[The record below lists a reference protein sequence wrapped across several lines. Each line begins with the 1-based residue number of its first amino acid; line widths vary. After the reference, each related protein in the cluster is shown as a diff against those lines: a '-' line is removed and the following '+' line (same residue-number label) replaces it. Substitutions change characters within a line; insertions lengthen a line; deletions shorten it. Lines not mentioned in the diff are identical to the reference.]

1 MSHVLTAR
9 HCAPFGMQGF
19 ATRSAGADFIPV
31 DLRIPA
37 PPFSRWV
44 SRRAEPAWRQAMRWS
59 LIGLTASLVAGEVAL
74 FLQGL

>member
-19 ATRSAGADFIPV
+19 AAGSADADFIPV